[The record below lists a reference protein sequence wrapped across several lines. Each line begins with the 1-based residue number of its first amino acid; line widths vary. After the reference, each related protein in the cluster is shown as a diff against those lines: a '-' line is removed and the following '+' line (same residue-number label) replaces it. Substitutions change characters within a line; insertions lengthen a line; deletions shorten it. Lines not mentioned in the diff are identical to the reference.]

1 MKNTQTSPKANQ
13 PLAEKQENKN
23 LELQKA
29 VEEAEVWKNKYI
41 RALADYQNLEKRT
54 EEEKQEV
61 RVYATKLF
69 LEKLLP
75 VIDTLEMA
83 DVHINDEGLSIAMK
97 ELHALLAKFGV
108 EKVQVLG
115 ETFDPYKM
123 ECIELVE
130 GEKNKV
136 VEVTSSGYVMHGK
149 LLREAKVKVGGG
161 TTTKEEKV

>member
-1 MKNTQTSPKANQ
+1 MKHT
-13 PLAEKQENKN
+13 KQEPEKKEENI
-23 LELQKA
+23 A
-29 VEEAEVWKNKYI
+29 VDEAEVWKNKYI

-61 RVYATKLF
+61 RAYAAKVF

-75 VIDTLEMA
+75 VIDNLEMA
-83 DVHINDEGLSIAMK
+83 DAHINDEGLSIAMK
-97 ELHALLAKFGV
+97 EMHALLSKFGV
-108 EKVQVLG
+108 EKINVSG

-161 TTTKEEKV
+161 VSEKV

>member
-1 MKNTQTSPKANQ
+1 MKQQLKKEP
-13 PLAEKQENKN
+13 EKEEQAVDQQ
-23 LELQKA
+23 LQQLT
-29 VEEAEVWKNKYI
+29 EEVASWKNKYM

-54 EEEKQEV
+54 EEEKQDV
-61 RVYATKLF
+61 RAYATKLF

-83 DVHINDEGLSIAMK
+83 DTHIQDEGLSIAMK
-97 ELHALLAKFGV
+97 ELHALLSKFGV
-108 EKVQVLG
+108 EKIDSIG
-115 ETFDPYKM
+115 KSFDPYTM

-136 VEVTSSGYVMHGK
+136 VDVTSSGYVMHGK

-161 TTTKEEKV
+161 ITKEGKV

>member
-1 MKNTQTSPKANQ
+1 MEDQKKER
-13 PLAEKQENKN
+13 AEKII
-23 LELQKA
+23 
-29 VEEAEVWKNKYI
+29 EEAKHQEEIEMWKNKYI

-61 RVYATKLF
+61 RTYATRVF

-75 VIDTLEMA
+75 VIDNLEMA
-83 DVHINDEGLSIAMK
+83 DVHINNEGLSIAMK
-97 ELHALLAKFGV
+97 EMRALLSKFGV
-108 EKVQVLG
+108 EKIEVTG
-115 ETFDPYKM
+115 KTFDPYRM
-123 ECIELVE
+123 ECVELVE

-161 TTTKEEKV
+161 TTAKEEKV

>member
-1 MKNTQTSPKANQ
+1 MKHT
-13 PLAEKQENKN
+13 KQEPEK
-23 LELQKA
+23 K
-29 VEEAEVWKNKYI
+29 EENIVVDETEVWKNKYI

-61 RVYATKLF
+61 RAYAAKVF

-75 VIDTLEMA
+75 VIDNLEMA
-83 DVHINDEGLSIAMK
+83 DAHINDEGLSIAMK
-97 ELHALLAKFGV
+97 EMHALLSKFGV
-108 EKVQVLG
+108 EKINISG

-161 TTTKEEKV
+161 VSEKV

>member
-1 MKNTQTSPKANQ
+1 MKQQQKKEPEKKEEQVTDQQ
-13 PLAEKQENKN
+13 LQQLAE
-23 LELQKA
+23 
-29 VEEAEVWKNKYI
+29 EVASWKNKYI

-54 EEEKQEV
+54 EEEKQDV
-61 RVYATKLF
+61 RAYATKLF

-83 DVHINDEGLSIAMK
+83 DAHIQDEGLRIAMK
-97 ELHALLAKFGV
+97 ELHALLSKFGV
-108 EKVQVLG
+108 EKIDSMG
-115 ETFDPYKM
+115 KSFDPYTM

-136 VEVTSSGYVMHGK
+136 VEVTSFGYVMHGR

-161 TTTKEEKV
+161 ITKEVKV